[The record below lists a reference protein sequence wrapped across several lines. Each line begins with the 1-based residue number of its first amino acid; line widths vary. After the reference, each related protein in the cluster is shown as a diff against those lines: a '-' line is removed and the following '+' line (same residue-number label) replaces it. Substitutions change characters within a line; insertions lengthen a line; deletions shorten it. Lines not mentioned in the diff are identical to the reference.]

1 VIQKTGVVLVCGT
14 RCSGKSTLGRLMI
27 EYARNVMHKKAV
39 YIDTWDH
46 KRKVQ
51 ENLFDAYRRLPGI
64 TNTLGPFSVPDCGAF
79 FVLDEVQTLYSVR
92 ALWVA
97 YLRGC
102 SKTHSKTKFLLL
114 ARYDSDSMSKDGHVT
129 GDLSEDQQVFLR
141 APLLP
146 LYPPVSLFFN
156 LPELTNTVQLHE
168 DKFKLPYQLSKAAI
182 QELFKVS
189 HGHAGLA
196 TSLLEVIYESFGEEW
211 RDTTTAK
218 QSNVI
223 SSEAIMRYTSDTA
236 ALLTKL
242 KTCTVSQSLVKSSPD
257 IFTPNIQDVIM
268 RILLRGPVL
277 YNLADS
283 GHRFVYTEG
292 ICQGQ
297 VERVRY
303 HWTRP
308 YDIISIVN
316 VPRGS
321 TVGVSGVRFD
331 GDIVEADSTIL
342 VFPTQT
348 HAR

>member
-1 VIQKTGVVLVCGT
+1 
-14 RCSGKSTLGRLMI
+14 MI

-51 ENLFDAYRRLPGI
+51 ENLFDAYRRLPGN
-64 TNTLGPFSVPDCGAF
+64 TNTLGPFSVPDCGVF

-102 SKTHSKTKFLLL
+102 SKTDSKTKFLLL

-141 APLLP
+141 APPLP

-156 LPELTNTVQLHE
+156 LLELTNTVQLHKDE
-168 DKFKLPYQLSKAAI
+168 FKLPYQLSKAAI

-196 TSLLEVIYESFGEEW
+196 TSLLDVIYENFGEEW
-211 RDTTTAK
+211 HNTAK
-218 QSNVI
+218 QSNII
-223 SSEAIMRYTSDTA
+223 SPEAIMRYTSDTV

-242 KTCTVSQSLVKSSPD
+242 KTRTVGLSLVKSSPD
-257 IFTPNIQDVIM
+257 IFTPQIHDVIT

-277 YNLADS
+277 YDPADS
-283 GHRFVYTEG
+283 SHRFIYSEG

-297 VERVRY
+297 VERVRS
-303 HWTRP
+303 HWPRP
-308 YDIISIVN
+308 YKILSIVN

-321 TVGVSGVRFD
+321 TVGVSGARFD
-331 GDIVEADSTIL
+331 GDIVEADGIIL
-342 VFPTQT
+342 VFPTQI